1 MKPTQEGSDP
11 AIARFAGPLFVVAM
25 LIVFGCLVAQ
35 SAAAATCE
43 SLTALSL
50 PNSTITG
57 AQSVAAG
64 ALTSPGAAP
73 IVMYG
78 NVPSTNLPAFCYVTG
93 VAKPTSDSNIKFE
106 VWLPVSGW
114 NGNFNGNGN
123 ADFQGSLTFPREG
136 MAVGLQRGYAVA
148 GTDTGHD
155 YSATPGGSFA
165 LGHPERIV
173 DWGHRAAH
181 LTAVNAKAII
191 QAYYGRPPRHSYWT
205 GCSDGG
211 REGLME
217 AQRYPEDYDAIEAVA
232 PVNFWTHLY
241 ATRVR
246 DIQATTN
253 NPASYIP
260 SSKLPMITAAAVAA
274 CDALDGVKDGM
285 IDDPRQCH
293 FDPAVLLCKGADAP
307 NCLTAPQI
315 EAVKKIYA
323 GPTNSRT
330 GEKIFPGLE
339 PGSESSDPTR
349 PTYNGLSWAMV
360 AGGICGTQPCTS
372 PTQPGLAAPEGTDFF
387 KYFIF
392 NDPNWDSHTLNFD
405 SDVALADQKMAAIIN
420 STDPDLSAF
429 RARGGK
435 LIILHGWDDT
445 LANPR
450 NTINYYE
457 SVLRKMAGTES
468 PQVSGSSYKRTTKE
482 TDKFFRV
489 FMVPGMGHCALGPGP
504 NNFGQ
509 FGVLPGL
516 RDPTHNVFAALEEW
530 VEHGKAPETI
540 IATKYAND
548 NPSQPV
554 LRTRPLC
561 RYPQR
566 AAYKGSGST
575 DDAANFVCRTSKA
588 AKKASGQ

>member
-1 MKPTQEGSDP
+1 MKPTQEASDP
-11 AIARFAGPLFVVAM
+11 AIARLAGPLFVVAM
-25 LIVFGCLVAQ
+25 LIIFGCLVAQ
-35 SAAAATCE
+35 AAAAATCE
-43 SLTALSL
+43 SLAALSL
-50 PNSTITG
+50 PNTTITG
-57 AQSVAAG
+57 AQPIPAG
-64 ALTSPGAAP
+64 ALTPPGAAP

-78 NVPSTNLPAFCYVTG
+78 NVPSTSLPAFCYVTG
-93 VAKPTSDSNIKFE
+93 VIKPTSDSNIKFE

-136 MAVGLQRGYAVA
+136 MAVGLHRGFAVA

-165 LGHPERIV
+165 FGHPERVV

-191 QAYYGRPPRHSYWT
+191 QAYYGRAPRHSYWT

-241 ATRVR
+241 AARVW
-246 DIQATTN
+246 DVQATTN
-253 NPASYIP
+253 DPASYIP
-260 SSKLPMITAAAVAA
+260 NTKLPMITAAALAA
-274 CDALDGVKDGM
+274 CDALDGVKDGV

-293 FDPAVLLCKGADAP
+293 FDPAVLLCKGADAST
-307 NCLTAPQI
+307 CLTAPQI

-323 GPTNSRT
+323 GPTNPRT
-330 GEKIFPGLE
+330 GEKILPGLE
-339 PGSESSDPTR
+339 PGSESSDPSR
-349 PTYNGLSWAMV
+349 ATYNGLSWAMV
-360 AGGICGTQPCTS
+360 AGGICANQPCTS
-372 PTQPGLAAPEGTDFF
+372 PTQPGFAAPEGSDFF
-387 KYFIF
+387 KYFIYD
-392 NDPNWDSHTLNFD
+392 DPNWDFHRLNFD

-420 STDPDLSAF
+420 STSPDLSAF

-435 LIILHGWDDT
+435 LIIPHGWDDP
-445 LANPR
+445 LADPR
-450 NTINYYE
+450 NTLNYYE
-457 SVLRKMAGTES
+457 SVVRKVAGVEGS
-468 PQVSGSSYKRTTKE
+468 QLGSSKYKRARRE

-509 FGVLPGL
+509 FGVLPGAL
-516 RDPTHNVFAALEEW
+516 DPAQNVFAALEDW

-540 IATKYAND
+540 IATKYTND
-548 NPSQPV
+548 NPRQPV

-561 RYPQR
+561 RYPQH
-566 AAYKGSGST
+566 AVYKGSGST
-575 DDAANFVCRTSKA
+575 DDAANFVCRTSKG
-588 AKKASGQ
+588 AKKASGK